1 LSNTLKFSLAA
12 FLGLIVFGIAPV
24 FATDVTDSSPWQNT
38 KNYAMLPVRVLDCSP
53 YGGDSDDDGI
63 CDNWESNSGSN
74 PGLHINFVDNT
85 QGTTS
90 VNYRYDI
97 SCVVGRT
104 ITGDPTGYTVCPS
117 PAKKD
122 IYVELDWM
130 SSQAPDPQA
139 IADVVKAYNNSGI
152 ALHVQYG
159 ENPSTNNGDIGLHYC
174 DVRIMAR
181 NYPTTNSSN
190 QACSP
195 TTGNYQG
202 YPYLKQNRFGTM
214 DERAG
219 NTSYCPNNA
228 IPTNAGTVSNPN
240 SYNCLTA
247 KRQVFHYG
255 MLVDYQ
261 FGNTPSSGWS
271 EITGNDFVV
280 SLGSFIGGVGS
291 IDEQE
296 GAIMHELGHNFGL
309 HHGGNIP
316 PTGVED
322 DDNCKPNYPSIMS
335 YTYQFRENND
345 ICRPLDYS
353 NAALSGLNEPSL
365 TDSNVGSYQYPS
377 NNPPPPPGTK
387 SNQPS
392 SCPTSGERSIW
403 WSTPNNGIKTS
414 TTGIT
419 NDWNQ
424 NAASP
429 YVQNINNLGVTGC
442 NTSANSTLNG
452 FNDWGY
458 IMAGNSQNPHPLN
471 FRTSTNFYQSVV
483 SGNDTNTELAPLGEN
498 VTEITSDAVKGF
510 RGHHL
515 IDLFGK
521 LKSFNATYVD
531 NTTITIKQLMDDA
544 ISQNNNNNV
553 WGVYDDLV
561 KIKNNLPP
569 VVESSAENRTATIQ
583 NIDSEMNSFA
593 TAGTVP
599 EFGPVAAVI
608 LAISFIS
615 IMIISKAR
623 FRVGF

>member
-1 LSNTLKFSLAA
+1 MSNTLKFSLVM
-12 FLGLIVFGIAPV
+12 FFGLIIFGIAPA

-85 QGTTS
+85 QGTAA

-97 SCVVGRT
+97 TCVVGNT
-104 ITGDPTGYTVCPS
+104 IANDPTGYTVCPS
-117 PAKKD
+117 PTKKD

-130 SSQAPDPQA
+130 SNQAPNPQA
-139 IADVVKAYNNSGI
+139 IADVVKAFDNQGI

-159 ENPSTNNGDIGLHYC
+159 ENPSASSGDIGLHYC
-174 DVRIMAR
+174 DVRMMAR
-181 NYPTTNSSN
+181 NNPATNTGLSCSS
-190 QACSP
+190 S
-195 TTGNYQG
+195 TLNYQG
-202 YPYLKQNRFGTM
+202 YPYLKQNRFGTI

-219 NTSYCPNNA
+219 NTSYCPNSA

-261 FGNTPSSGWS
+261 FGSTLSSGWS
-271 EITGNDFVV
+271 EVVGNDFVV
-280 SLGSFIGGVGS
+280 SLGSFVGGVGS

-309 HHGGNIP
+309 HHGGEIP

-353 NAALSGLNEPSL
+353 NSALASLNEQSL
-365 TDSNVGSYQYPS
+365 TDSNVGSFQYPS
-377 NNPPPPPGTK
+377 TNPPPPTGTAPG
-387 SNQPS
+387 QPLT
-392 SCPTSGERSIW
+392 CPTSGERSIW
-403 WSTPNNGIKTS
+403 WSTPNGIKSS
-414 TTGIT
+414 TTGIV

-424 NAASP
+424 NTASP
-429 YVQNINNLGVTGC
+429 YNQNINNLGVTGC
-442 NTSANSTLNG
+442 SSSATSTLDG
-452 FNDWGY
+452 FNDWNY
-458 IMAGNSQNPHPLN
+458 INTGNSITPHPLN

-483 SGNDTNTELAPLGEN
+483 SGNDTNTELGPLGQN

-515 IDLFGK
+515 NDLLDK
-521 LKSFNATYVD
+521 LQPFASTQINGT
-531 NTTITIKQLMDDA
+531 NHTIGELMNDTI
-544 ISQNNNNNV
+544 IQNNNNNA
-553 WGVYDDLV
+553 WNVYLDL
-561 KIKNNLPP
+561 KEIKGNLPP
-569 VVESSAENRTATIQ
+569 VAASSTENRTTTLQ
-583 NIDSEMNSFA
+583 YIDSEINSFA
-593 TAGTVP
+593 VAGTTVP